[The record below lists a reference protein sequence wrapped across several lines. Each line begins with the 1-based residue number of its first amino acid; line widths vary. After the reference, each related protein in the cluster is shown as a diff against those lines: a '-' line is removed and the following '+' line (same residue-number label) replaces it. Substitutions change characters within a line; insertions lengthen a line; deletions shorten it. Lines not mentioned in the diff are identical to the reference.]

1 MKKFRIFLLVAT
13 VACLTVGCN
22 RPQKFTVQ
30 GTLKDIKFPKADSV
44 RLESELL
51 AKPIFA
57 PVEDK
62 AFVLNGKVKKPTIG
76 KVFAIGSYKRQAK
89 FMILEKGT
97 ITFKNGYAY
106 GTPLNDST
114 AAFSERLRSMKNK
127 YPNPEDMELLR
138 QSVEDEFFA
147 FVARHKNDPCAV
159 YAILLAHKRL
169 ENDKL
174 LKLIQST
181 SPEIQLDGDVH
192 AIKASL
198 TKGK

>member
-1 MKKFRIFLLVAT
+1 MKRILLFLAVA
-13 VACLTVGCN
+13 ACMVSGCH

-30 GTLKDIKFPKADSV
+30 GTLKDIKFSKADSV
-44 RLESELL
+44 RMESELL
-51 AKPIFA
+51 QKPIFA

-62 AFVLNGKVKKPTIG
+62 AFVINGKVKDRTIG
-76 KVFAIGSYKRQAK
+76 KIFAIGSYRREAK

-97 ITFKNGYAY
+97 ISFKDGLAY

-114 AAFSERLRSMKNK
+114 AAFTERLRAVKNK
-127 YPNPEDMELLR
+127 YPNPEDRELLKK
-138 QSVEDEFFA
+138 SVEDEFFA

-159 YAILLAHKRL
+159 YAILLGHNRL
-169 ENDKL
+169 DNATL

-192 AIKASL
+192 ALKASL
-198 TKGK
+198 TNGK